1 MAENQQEEY
10 MEEFKFPD
18 ELEEEAKSK
27 VEVKV
32 ENDDIEI
39 EIEDDTPPQDRNKEP
54 LPEQVKEELY
64 NDELE
69 DYSSKVKKKILQMKK
84 LANDERRD
92 KERAVREQQEA
103 LTLAQQVIE
112 ENKRLKS
119 SQVEN
124 EKQILASIQK
134 SVELEMESAKRAYR
148 DAYDSGDPERLLDA
162 QTRLNEASIK
172 IDKVKNYRPTPLQ
185 TEDHEVKIQQ
195 RVQQQVSNLPRPDPT
210 AVNWQQQNSWF
221 GEDKLM
227 TGMALALHEQ
237 LKEEGVAVSSKEY
250 YRRIDETM
258 RKRFPERFETDSDEQ
273 EEVSKSESSTKKPS
287 TVVAPATR
295 STSSKKVRLTQ
306 SQLSISK
313 KLGLTPEQYVR
324 EVLKMEAR

>member
-18 ELEEEAKSK
+18 ELEEETKSK
-27 VEVKV
+27 VDISV
-32 ENDDIEI
+32 DDDKIEI

-54 LPEQVKEELY
+54 LPENVKEELY
-64 NDELE
+64 KDELE

-84 LANDERRD
+84 LANDERRE
-92 KERAVREQQEA
+92 KERAFREQQEA

-112 ENKRLKS
+112 ENKRLKN
-119 SQVEN
+119 SQAES

-134 SVELEMESAKRAYR
+134 SVELEMDAAKRAYR
-148 DAYDSGDPERLLDA
+148 DAYDSGDPERILEA
-162 QTRLNEASIK
+162 QTKLNEASIK

-195 RVQQQVSNLPRPDPT
+195 RMQQQIPNLPRPDPT
-210 AVNWQQQNSWF
+210 AVSWQQQNSWF

-258 RKRFPERFETDSDEQ
+258 RKRFPEKFEADSDEQ
-273 EEVSKSESSTKKPS
+273 DSKSESSTKKPS

-295 STSSKKVRLTQ
+295 STSSKKIRLTN
-306 SQLSISK
+306 SQLSIAK
-313 KLGLTPEQYVR
+313 KLGLTPEQYAQS
-324 EVLKMEAR
+324 VLKMEAQ

>member
-1 MAENQQEEY
+1 

-54 LPEQVKEELY
+54 LPKEVKEELY

-124 EKQILASIQK
+124 ERQILASIQK

-195 RVQQQVSNLPRPDPT
+195 RMQQQVPNLPRPDPT

-258 RKRFPERFETDSDEQ
+258 RKRFPERFEADSDEQ
-273 EEVSKSESSTKKPS
+273 DSKSESSTKKPS